1 VATAALLLTASCA
14 RSTSLE
20 PAQALESASGL
31 AAQGDFDGAIR
42 VLEDSLAGHPE
53 DRALRLQAARL
64 YGRKGDFAA
73 TEALLR
79 QLKERGAP
87 PEVWLDDL
95 GEALLAQKKY
105 FEASELAKSITPAT
119 PLTQLQRDLLAL
131 RAGLALPNRDERALV
146 RSVAAF
152 ARQRSTAAAG
162 EGSDAVLAHI
172 DATLTA
178 LRQSEPLVRGG
189 LEHYECARAAP
200 ADAATAAKPTEAPQR
215 KRVLRVGPGQ
225 RFKTIAAAAEAARD
239 GDLVEIAAGDYVG
252 DVAYWGQTDLTIR
265 GVGGRPHLAA
275 AGRHSQGKGIWVMS
289 GDNVVVENIE
299 FSGARVP
306 DENGAGIRFEG
317 RRLTV
322 RGSYFHDN
330 ENGILTGNRDDA
342 EVVIEFS
349 EFARNGAG
357 DGYTHNI
364 YIGHSASFVL
374 RGSYSHDV
382 RVGHLVK
389 SRAMVNEIL
398 YNRLTDEETGSSSY
412 NLDMPDGGRALV
424 LGNEMQQGSHTENPS
439 MVSFAAESAGGADDR
454 LYVAFNTFYN
464 VWLDGIFID
473 NKSAAP
479 AVLVDNIFAGAPAQI
494 LRGPGETLGYIA
506 APRVALADPREAGF
520 QLGAESFAIDAAVDP
535 PQVPGWDLR
544 PTFEYVHPASVRPRP
559 VIYLPDVGAQEFCG
573 W

>member
-1 VATAALLLTASCA
+1 VATAALLLAASCA